1 MADFCQQCS
10 IELFG
15 EDCGD
20 LANLG
25 PAEKL
30 GPREGW
36 LVLCEGCG
44 PIVVTPEGACMSC
57 DKHGPERQPT
67 S

>member
-15 EDCGD
+15 QDTKD

-25 PAEKL
+25 ESL
-30 GPREGW
+30 EEGEGF
-36 LVLCEGCG
+36 LALCEDCG
-44 PIVVTPEGACMSC
+44 YTLVDLAGKCLCNCI
-57 DKHGPERQPT
+57 KHHNPT
-67 S
+67 RETNA